1 MSVISDSHHI
11 DGMAAAKDVKMIL
24 QQTMDGVENV
34 KLVNDNVKVVDDR
47 VKTIADGEQ
56 RPISESAA
64 ISYHHYPDC
73 KVAATEVKV
82 ALQEAADEVFNM
94 KRSSSIHLHW

>member
-1 MSVISDSHHI
+1 
-11 DGMAAAKDVKMIL
+11 MAAAKDVKIIL

-56 RPISESAA
+56 RA
-64 ISYHHYPDC
+64 
-73 KVAATEVKV
+73 
-82 ALQEAADEVFNM
+82 N
-94 KRSSSIHLHW
+94 